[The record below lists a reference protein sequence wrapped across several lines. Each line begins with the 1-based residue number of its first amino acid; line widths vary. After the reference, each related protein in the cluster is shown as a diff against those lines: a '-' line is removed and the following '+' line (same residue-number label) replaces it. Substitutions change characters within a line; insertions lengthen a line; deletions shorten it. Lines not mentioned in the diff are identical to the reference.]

1 MTTDAQ
7 DDPDAGLLIA
17 DAEARALAIEI
28 ETLRARWPV
37 AEPATRRAAI
47 GRRISDA
54 CERLADCYQTVI
66 TTRARTLAGAAVK
79 LRRAILL
86 LDSIS
91 GASNDRAARA
101 AAKLVEDALEVVEKE
116 AAGREAAAA

>member
-1 MTTDAQ
+1 MTTGISDG
-7 DDPDAGLLIA
+7 PDAGLLAA
-17 DAEARALAIEI
+17 DAEARSLAVEI
-28 ETLRARWPV
+28 ENLRARWPV

-47 GRRISDA
+47 GRRISEA

-91 GASNDRAARA
+91 GVSNDRSARA
-101 AAKLVEDALEVVEKE
+101 AAKLVADALEVVEKE
-116 AAGREAAAA
+116 AAGREATA